1 MEYAF
6 LGRSG
11 LEISRLTFGTMTFG
25 GGEWYKHSGNQQVEE
40 ASKLVDICLD
50 AGINSFDT
58 ADGYSR
64 GVSEEVL
71 GKAISNKRRED
82 IIISTKVF
90 YPMGSGKH
98 DLGLSRRHIIQACEA
113 SLKRLGTDY
122 IDLYQLH
129 EHDGY
134 TPLEE
139 SLAALET
146 LVQQG
151 KVCYV
156 GCSNFSG
163 WHLMKALAIQDKRNY
178 QPMISQQVYY
188 SLAARELEDELVP
201 LSLDQN
207 IGMLIWSPL
216 SFGLLSGKY
225 RRDCPKPAN
234 TRLAH
239 WETPGE
245 VDYDKLYS
253 IVDELEAIAKE
264 RNKTIP
270 QVAINWLLQRP
281 SVTSVIIGARNEA
294 QLKENLG
301 AVDWSLTEEEMKRLN
316 NVSAR
321 IKPYPYWHQLLWS
334 EDRNIDVANQPAR
347 KK

>member
-11 LEISRLTFGTMTFG
+11 LEVSRLTFGTMTFG
-25 GGEWYKHSGNQQVEE
+25 GGDWYKHSGNQQLEE
-40 ASKLVDICLD
+40 ASKLVDICVE
-50 AGINSFDT
+50 AGVNCFDT
-58 ADGYSR
+58 ADGYSV
-64 GVSEEVL
+64 GASEEVL
-71 GKAISNKRRED
+71 GKAISKKRRDD

-90 YPMGSGKH
+90 YPMGNGKH

-113 SLKRLGTDY
+113 SLKRLNTDY

-129 EHDGY
+129 EYDSM

-146 LVQQG
+146 LVDQG
-151 KVCYV
+151 KVRYV

-163 WHLMKALAIQDKRNY
+163 WHLMKALAIQDKRGF

-207 IGMLIWSPL
+207 VGMLIWSPL

-225 RRDCPKPAN
+225 RRNQPKPQN

-239 WETPGE
+239 WDTPGE
-245 VDYDKLYS
+245 VDYEKIYT
-253 IVDELEAIAKE
+253 IVDALDAIAKE
-264 RNKTIP
+264 RGKTIA
-270 QVAINWLLQRP
+270 QIAINWLLQRP
-281 SVTSVIIGARNEA
+281 SVSSVIIGARNEE

-301 AVDWSLTEEEMKRLN
+301 AIGWALTDSEMSRLN
-316 NVSAR
+316 EVSLR
-321 IKPYPYWHQLLWS
+321 TKPYPYWHQLLWS
-334 EDRNIDVANQPAR
+334 EGRNTDVANNRAKR
-347 KK
+347 